1 MPSHA
6 HWPWLG
12 LSLGP
17 SRALSA
23 GCSGHSPTQS
33 GSVALERA
41 VARVAWLTGD
51 PQREPTEFH
60 FASHS
65 EGSKTTAMSSEPSAT
80 GASPRTPRPGT
91 QKSSGAVTKKGDR
104 AAKDKAASV
113 LPPVG
118 EEESKNPGMLAWQGW
133 VNWTWL
139 LLFFSFLN

>member
-6 HWPWLG
+6 HWLYQG

-17 SRALSA
+17 PRALSA

-41 VARVAWLTGD
+41 VAKVAWLSGD
-51 PQREPTEFH
+51 PQSEAHRVLFH
-60 FASHS
+60 LASHS
-65 EGSKTTAMSSEPSAT
+65 EGSKTTTMSSEPSAT

-104 AAKDKAASV
+104 AAKEKAASV

-118 EEESKNPGMLAWQGW
+118 EEEPKNPGMLAWQGW

-139 LLFFSFLN
+139 LLFFSF